1 MELLLSCF
9 RFPLGTVMNTTH
21 QSFLTTWLR
30 TDHPVVSLNA
40 STWNHLPAV
49 EAALHRGVRAVT
61 DVNRPRFYEIE
72 IGGYWYYIHIPN
84 HGAHVYLVA
93 ASLAQN
99 RSALVEP
106 VPLAV

>member
-1 MELLLSCF
+1 
-9 RFPLGTVMNTTH
+9 MNTTH